1 MLFVKIFGSFRW
13 LAFIIGAALIAAVSW
28 VLWPDFAQN
37 VQKEGVNTSET
48 VRIVHDSTGIQ
59 AVRDSLRIL
68 RGKTLAV
75 RIVRVTIRDTVHGTE
90 EIYLDSGAVVHD
102 SIFLTRTIHDT
113 LAVHVHDTLYSRMKT
128 GPVRRDDW
136 AVTAGV
142 DVSHGISLSGTPAI
156 SISAGVERRIVGPL
170 YVSAGVDEK
179 TSAIKSGWI
188 KGLNGKMGVL
198 LRFEF

>member
-28 VLWPDFAQN
+28 VLWPDSAQN

-75 RIVRVTIRDTVHGTE
+75 RIVRVTIRDTVHGT
-90 EIYLDSGAVVHD
+90 DRKSVV
-102 SIFLTRTIHDT
+102 
-113 LAVHVHDTLYSRMKT
+113 
-128 GPVRRDDW
+128 
-136 AVTAGV
+136 
-142 DVSHGISLSGTPAI
+142 
-156 SISAGVERRIVGPL
+156 
-170 YVSAGVDEK
+170 
-179 TSAIKSGWI
+179 
-188 KGLNGKMGVL
+188 
-198 LRFEF
+198 

>member
-28 VLWPDFAQN
+28 VLWPDSAQN

-68 RGKTLAV
+68 RGKTLSV

-113 LAVHVHDTLYSRMKT
+113 LAVHVRDSLYVKQTYEPKKWNLYAGAFVSYEPLGSLEYGASAGIRYKLL
-128 GPVRRDDW
+128 GPIFVGAGAEKKSFASFSDGW
-136 AVTAGV
+136 ALRA
-142 DVSHGISLSGTPAI
+142 
-156 SISAGVERRIVGPL
+156 SAGVE
-170 YVSAGVDEK
+170 
-179 TSAIKSGWI
+179 
-188 KGLNGKMGVL
+188 
-198 LRFEF
+198 F